1 MVQRDAHYSAGDGI
15 FLISGDASAGN
26 AASLAPAP
34 GINFPQHLPTLG
46 ADGFRLRLY
55 HINDLRGN
63 LARFLPHGEDAL
75 ISQIAWLG
83 LILRLDGGGTMLGVM
98 GPGPQ
103 FYSVEDAIRL
113 GADAVAVSA
122 FPGSP
127 KEEESLRMLA
137 QVIGEAHRWG
147 IPVMGEMVPGEFDS
161 PDHKRAAESIAIAA
175 RIGAELGSDWV
186 KIPHAEGFEQ
196 VTSTCYV
203 PAVILGG
210 AKKGSERVMLE
221 KIRGALDVS
230 AKGVAIGRNIFQADD
245 PQAITAAVAALIHD
259 NVSVDEA
266 MKILEGK

>member
-1 MVQRDAHYSAGDGI
+1 MITRRLNHIFRPDGRAFIVAFDHGMIDGPAKGMEQPAKTLEKIAAG
-15 FLISGDASAGN
+15 
-26 AASLAPAP
+26 
-34 GINFPQHLPTLG
+34 G
-46 ADGFRLRLY
+46 ADAILTSYGTALRF
-55 HINDLRGN
+55 
-63 LARFLPHGEDAL
+63 AREIEP
-75 ISQIAWLG
+75 LG
-83 LILRLDGGGTMLGVM
+83 LILRLDGGGTKLGVM
-98 GPGPQ
+98 GPGSQ

-147 IPVMGEMVPGEFDS
+147 IPVMGEMVPGGFDS
-161 PDHKRAAESIAIAA
+161 PDHMRTAESIAIAA

-186 KIPHAEGFEQ
+186 KIPHADDFEQ

-221 KIRGALDVS
+221 KIRGALDVG

-245 PQAITAAVAALIHD
+245 PLAMTAAVAALIHD
-259 NVSVDEA
+259 NVSVDDA
-266 MKILEGK
+266 MKILAGSK